1 MLCSNLTFG
10 RVQSLAKCPL
20 SLQFMH
26 RALLVVCVQQREMLG
41 VPAALSCAFIS
52 QLQSVNITHLSTDDY
67 EINSKCDI
75 FIKHAMFILTNNT
88 SAVVINSTEMKKQ
101 VSHNVVHYHA
111 QRNIAQGCIQFTKLK
126 LKPILVLQFFAFDNT
141 NLKSV
146 SQPESNTSDRHLL

>member
-1 MLCSNLTFG
+1 
-10 RVQSLAKCPL
+10 
-20 SLQFMH
+20 
-26 RALLVVCVQQREMLG
+26 MLG

-146 SQPESNTSDRHLL
+146 S